1 MQPPHHGLW
10 FRGPSPHVN
19 SLTMRKA
26 AGTSGK
32 APDSAFRDVL
42 TSITPGN
49 PDCRAGSPKETGLGE
64 GRVNALSSV

>member
-26 AGTSGK
+26 AGTPER
-32 APDSAFRDVL
+32 APDSPFRDVS
-42 TSITPGN
+42 TSTPGN
-49 PDCRAGSPKETGLGE
+49 PDYLTDNPMETVAWE